1 MDLKGLTQED
11 LETLLK
17 MIEWWKSRSDLL
29 ETDTR
34 VKFHRNNPKVA
45 SVRMSSLMYRDACKL
60 AENNPEIGNFNRLVE
75 LLLWEKLGR
84 SDEYLAGDA
93 KDNRPDD

>member
-1 MDLKGLTQED
+1 MDLTELSQAD

-17 MIEWWKSRSDLL
+17 IIDWWKNRSELL
-29 ETDTR
+29 ETDKR

-45 SVRMSSLMYRDACKL
+45 SVRMSSLMYRDACNL
-60 AENNPEIGNFNRLVE
+60 AENDPEIGNFNRLVE

-84 SDEYLAGDA
+84 SDEYVVKETRRNGSDE
-93 KDNRPDD
+93 

>member
-1 MDLKGLTQED
+1 MDLTELSQQD

-17 MIEWWKSRSDLL
+17 MTEWWKSRSELV

-45 SVRMSSLMYRDACKL
+45 SVRMSSLMYRDACTL

-84 SDEYLAGDA
+84 SDEYLSIEKKG
-93 KDNRPDD
+93 